1 MSEGY
6 KYPSVFAF
14 TAVELLLTVSIISS
28 SVTTKRLHLPAFK
41 IASRTHSTLQLSLL
55 TVPSTYLSTTK
66 ITTMSAPA
74 AAPAALPPSIND
86 LLSRNKSTYLNSVSF
101 PKLSEF
107 AHPPTV
113 LIISCA
119 DPRVIPEHY
128 LSLSPG
134 DAVIFRN
141 VAGHPQ
147 TAFKDILTLDQFLKF
162 KEVMVVHHTDCG
174 STYFDDGAVERDL
187 RDRGVGE
194 KEVAMVRGMGVVEGF
209 GTRDDKRVSVGESV
223 VEDVRWLKGQEVVR
237 RELRDGVRGFV
248 FDTKTGGLEEVN
260 C

>member
-1 MSEGY
+1 
-6 KYPSVFAF
+6 
-14 TAVELLLTVSIISS
+14 
-28 SVTTKRLHLPAFK
+28 
-41 IASRTHSTLQLSLL
+41 
-55 TVPSTYLSTTK
+55 
-66 ITTMSAPA
+66 MSAP
-74 AAPAALPPSIND
+74 PPSIND
-86 LLSRNKSTYLNSVSF
+86 LLSRNKSQYLNSVSF

-107 AHPPTV
+107 THPPTV

-128 LSLSPG
+128 LALQPG

-147 TAFKDILTLDQFLKF
+147 TAFKDILALDQFLKF

-174 STYFDDGAVERDL
+174 STYFDDGAVEEDL
-187 RDRGVGE
+187 RKRGVSE
-194 KEVAMVRGMGVVEGF
+194 EEVQKVRKDGVVEGF
-209 GTRDDKRVSVGESV
+209 GTRDEKSVGVGESV
-223 VEDVRWLKGQEVVR
+223 VEDVRWLKGQVAVR

-248 FDTKTGGLEEVN
+248 FDTETGGLEEVD